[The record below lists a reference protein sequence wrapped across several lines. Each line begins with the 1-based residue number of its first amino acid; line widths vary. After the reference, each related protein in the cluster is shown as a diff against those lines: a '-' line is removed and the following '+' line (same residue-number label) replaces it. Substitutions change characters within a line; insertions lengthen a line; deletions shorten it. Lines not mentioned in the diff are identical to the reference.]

1 MIMAEYLTLKTSNCK
16 NCYKC
21 IRHCPVK
28 AIRFDNSHAYIIE
41 DECILC
47 GNCFVA
53 CPQKAKEIRSDIE
66 AARSLIKS
74 GSPVYVSVAPSFAA
88 NYAFRSEKNPGRDSP
103 VSIGRMEKAL
113 KKLGFAG
120 AEETAIGATIVKR
133 RYDAMIEA
141 EEQDVIISSCCPSVN
156 LLIQKYYPE
165 ALSCIAPVLSPM
177 QVHCADI
184 KRRYS
189 GAKTLFAGPC
199 ISKKA
204 EAEMYPGQTDC
215 VLTFTELTQ
224 WFERENIKLDNG
236 DDIGGDTG
244 DDNEKYSLARA
255 FPTCA
260 GILHTMEKKNPRYA
274 YLAVDGI
281 DNCKAA
287 IEDILEGRLGKCFIE
302 MSACTGSCIG
312 GPAMS
317 AWTPPASMQSMPIRN
332 VQHSGHFP
340 GTAIH
345 GIPTPVR
352 NYIAVR
358 SRAGDSDFKTA
369 EFSVESLRKT
379 FKALLSRKIHF
390 GKNAIDEVLRKTGK
404 TRPEDEL
411 NCGTCGY
418 NTCRE
423 KAQAVLEGKA
433 DSTMCLPYLIAKAE
447 SFSDDIIKHTPNAII
462 VLNESLEVQQINDAA
477 CKLLNISPE
486 NILGDQVV
494 RILDPVPFVDVCREE
509 KNRYNKRVYLAD
521 YRRHVDQ
528 TILYDKNYRIIICI
542 MRDVTEE
549 TGRRETKERFNRNAM
564 EIADRVIEK
573 QMRTVQEIASLLGET
588 TAETKIALTK
598 LKESLIDDADDTN

>member
-1 MIMAEYLTLKTSNCK
+1 MMTGYLTLKTGNCK

-21 IRHCPVK
+21 IRRCPVK
-28 AIRFDNSHAYIIE
+28 SIKFSNSQANIID

-47 GNCFVA
+47 GNCFVT
-53 CPQKAKEIRSDIE
+53 CPQKAKEIRSDLENARALIE
-66 AARSLIKS
+66 S
-74 GSPVYVSVAPSFAA
+74 GAPVYVSVAPSFTA
-88 NYAFRSEKNPGRDSP
+88 NYAIRAGNVTRS
-103 VSIGRMEKAL
+103 VTIGQMEEAL

-120 AEETAIGATIVKR
+120 AEETALGAAVVKQ
-133 RYDAMIEA
+133 RYDAMIDA
-141 EEQDVIISSCCPSVN
+141 EEQDMIISSCCPSVN

-165 ALSCIAPVLSPM
+165 ALPCIAPVLSPM
-177 QVHCADI
+177 QVHCMDL
-184 KRRYS
+184 KRRHP

-204 EAEMYPGQTDC
+204 EAEMYGVTDC
-215 VLTFTELTQ
+215 VLTFAELSL
-224 WFERENIKLDNG
+224 WFERENIRLG
-236 DDIGGDTG
+236 TDDTDKSDSGGENTRVDERRT
-244 DDNEKYSLARA
+244 LTRA
-255 FPTCA
+255 FPTSA

-312 GPAMS
+312 GPAMEKRRS
-317 AWTPPASMQSMPIRN
+317 PLRDYL
-332 VQHSGHFP
+332 
-340 GTAIH
+340 AI
-345 GIPTPVR
+345 
-352 NYIAVR
+352 R
-358 SRAGDSDFKTA
+358 SRAGDRDFRTGEFPA
-369 EFSVESLRKT
+369 EDLRKT
-379 FKALLSRKIHF
+379 FNALLPRKVHF
-390 GKNAIDEVLRKTGK
+390 GKNAVDEVLGKMGK
-404 TRPEDEL
+404 TKPEDEL

-433 DSTMCLPYLIAKAE
+433 NITMCLPYLIAKAE
-447 SFSDDIIKHTPNAII
+447 SFSDDIISHTPNAII
-462 VLNESLEVQQINDAA
+462 VLNEELEVQQINAAA
-477 CKLLNISPE
+477 CKLLNIVPG

-494 RILDPVPFVDVCREE
+494 RILDPVPFLDACREE
-509 KNRYNKRVYLAD
+509 KNSYNKRVYLAD
-521 YRRHVDQ
+521 YRKHVDQ

-549 TGRRETKERFNRNAM
+549 TTRKETKETFNRNAM
-564 EIADRVIEK
+564 EITDRVIEK

-598 LKESLIDDADDTN
+598 LKESLVDDTDGAD

>member
-1 MIMAEYLTLKTSNCK
+1 MIGTEYLTLQASNCK

-28 AIRFDNSHAYIIE
+28 SIKFDNSHAYIID

-53 CPQKAKEIRSDIE
+53 CPQKAKEIRNDIE
-66 AARSLIKS
+66 TARALIGS
-74 GSPVYVSVAPSFAA
+74 GAPVYVSVAPSFVA
-88 NYAFRSEKNPGRDSP
+88 NYAGNGI
-103 VSIGRMEKAL
+103 SIGRMEKAL

-120 AEETAIGATIVKR
+120 AEETAIGAAIVKR
-133 RYDAMIEA
+133 RYDAMIDA
-141 EEQDVIISSCCPSVN
+141 EEQDAILSSCCPTVN

-177 QVHCADI
+177 EIHCADI
-184 KRRYS
+184 KRRHP

-204 EAEMYPGQTDC
+204 EAEMYGGQTDC
-215 VLTFTELTQ
+215 VLTFAELSL
-224 WFERENIKLDNG
+224 WFERENISLDEADN
-236 DDIGGDTG
+236 DDYVD
-244 DDNEKYSLARA
+244 EKYTLTRA
-255 FPTCA
+255 FPTSA

-274 YLAVDGI
+274 YLSVDGI

-287 IEDILEGRLGKCFIE
+287 IEDILEGKLGKCFIE

-312 GPAMS
+312 GPAMEKRCS
-317 AWTPPASMQSMPIRN
+317 PLRD
-332 VQHSGHFP
+332 
-340 GTAIH
+340 
-345 GIPTPVR
+345 
-352 NYIAVR
+352 YIAVR
-358 SRAGDSDFKTA
+358 SRAGDSDFKAA
-369 EFSVESLRKT
+369 EFSAKDLRKM
-379 FKALLSRKIHF
+379 FKALLPRKIHF

-404 TRPEDEL
+404 ANPEDEL

-433 DSTMCLPYLIAKAE
+433 TSTMCLPFLIEKAQ
-447 SFSDDIIKHTPNAII
+447 SFSDDIIRHTPNAVI
-462 VLNESLEVQQINDAA
+462 VLNENLEVQQINAAA
-477 CKLLNISPE
+477 CQLLNVTPE

-494 RILDPVPFVDVCREE
+494 RILDPVPFIEVCREG
-509 KNRYNKRVYLAD
+509 KNRHNKQLYLAD
-521 YRRHVDQ
+521 YRKHVDQ
-528 TILYDKNYRIIICI
+528 TILYDKNYRIVICI

-549 TGRRETKERFNRNAM
+549 TGRKETKERFNRNAM

-598 LKESLIDDADDTN
+598 LKESLIDDTDDSN